1 MKYIH
6 LDTDVKLSKELTKT
20 VKLSDKEFLVASD
33 SANKTAEAD
42 ELMTNSQP
50 FVKRPAAHAN
60 AIASLPWHV
69 IKPALFFLSGLIL
82 MIFWFHG

>member
-6 LDTDVKLSKELTKT
+6 LDTDVKLNKELTKT
-20 VKLSDKEFLVASD
+20 VKLSDKKFLIAPD
-33 SANKTAEAD
+33 SANKTVDAD
-42 ELMTNSQP
+42 KLMTDSQQL
-50 FVKRPAAHAN
+50 VSRPTTHGN
-60 AIASLPWHV
+60 AISRLPWHI